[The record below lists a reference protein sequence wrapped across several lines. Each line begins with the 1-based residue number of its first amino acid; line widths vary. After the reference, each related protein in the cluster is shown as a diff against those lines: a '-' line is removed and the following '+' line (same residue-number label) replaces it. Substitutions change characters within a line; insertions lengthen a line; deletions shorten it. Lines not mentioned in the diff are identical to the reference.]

1 MTDESKAERQ
11 ASRRAIKEGMIRQ
24 STNNPLDKPASDLD
38 VEVALELA
46 RQWDEEDVS
55 FPSRPPRLDKQ
66 VSARLNDA
74 LLSELKEEARR
85 RGVPL
90 PELIREYIA
99 EAVAK
104 HKQDNA
110 EDDARLKRILDHSSH
125 SASGRDAFLFNE
137 RAHDAA
143 YAVPLCP
150 KCENEHEI
158 GEPCF

>member
-1 MTDESKAERQ
+1 MTDEEEKAEPGANPKGDFTCNTPDKSTPKAGFTCKSTKAEATRK
-11 ASRRAIKEGMIRQ
+11 AIKEGMIRQ
-24 STNNPLDKPASDLD
+24 SLGNPLDKPASDLD

-46 RQWDEEDVS
+46 RQGDEEDVS
-55 FPSRPPRLDKQ
+55 FPSRPPRL
-66 VSARLNDA
+66 
-74 LLSELKEEARR
+74 
-85 RGVPL
+85 
-90 PELIREYIA
+90 
-99 EAVAK
+99 
-104 HKQDNA
+104 
-110 EDDARLKRILDHSSH
+110 KRSLDHSSH